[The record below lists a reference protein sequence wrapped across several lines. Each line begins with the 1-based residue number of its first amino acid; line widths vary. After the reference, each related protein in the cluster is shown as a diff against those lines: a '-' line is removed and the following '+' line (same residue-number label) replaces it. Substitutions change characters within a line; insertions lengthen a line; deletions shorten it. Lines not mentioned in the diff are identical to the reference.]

1 MFWRMCT
8 GSLPLRTLPLCVCI
22 SICKLSCL
30 LIADPR
36 LLPFTLFI
44 ALDSQGGHA
53 EVGDARVRARQ
64 RGSSQPL
71 RSYRSVVLVDS

>member
-1 MFWRMCT
+1 M
-8 GSLPLRTLPLCVCI
+8 LYLALR
-22 SICKLSCL
+22 
-30 LIADPR
+30 ADP
-36 LLPFTLFI
+36 
-44 ALDSQGGHA
+44 QGGHA